1 MFAKRSVIS
10 QNRSEQT
17 YIKSLISTL
26 ISTIRAGK
34 CSEEAEGIF
43 QLVNFGK
50 VVSEYFGFK
59 TEVEE
64 GVFGVG

>member
-10 QNRSEQT
+10 QDLNR
-17 YIKSLISTL
+17 LNSTL
-26 ISTIRAGK
+26 ISTIRVGK

-43 QLVNFGK
+43 ELVNFGK